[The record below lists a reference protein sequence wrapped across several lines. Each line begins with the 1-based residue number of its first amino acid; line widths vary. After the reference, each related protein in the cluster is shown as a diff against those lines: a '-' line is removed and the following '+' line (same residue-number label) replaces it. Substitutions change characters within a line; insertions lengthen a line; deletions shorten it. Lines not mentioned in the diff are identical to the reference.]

1 MDNGS
6 SSVVREND
14 DDDTNGNVVTMTMMV
29 SEDQLPYVILH
40 GNDANL
46 SALRPTA
53 SNTNNSNSNSEGE
66 GGGEEKEAT
75 TLSTSA
81 TSTTYFNQ
89 RSEPPIMSSPIHC
102 RLKCNFDSPSSLLS
116 SQKSESD
123 VAEAKH
129 NENEEKEEIV
139 AETESEGL
147 VFISSNQVCFV
158 ETTSTTTATRNSD
171 ATQQEPRDIAI
182 GATCITLHAMTEEP
196 ELAIYLQLSSSD
208 SDDNNNNNN
217 INQEVTIVP
226 FDPNSC
232 QILFDKLCKLVSNHP
247 LDVDDDNNEDDGG
260 YGGGYDDV
268 VGGGGGLMSF
278 MGGLGE
284 GGNTGDDD
292 VIWAPSGGFVDPEQQ
307 HKRDGDLVGGQAEEA
322 TDEERDAMLERLDNL
337 LIINPEYETQDGQ
350 FDDAAE
356 DEN

>member
-53 SNTNNSNSNSEGE
+53 SNTNNSNNNSEGE
-66 GGGEEKEAT
+66 GGGEEKEET

-89 RSEPPIMSSPIHC
+89 RSEPPIMSNPIHC

-139 AETESEGL
+139 ETESEGL

-171 ATQQEPRDIAI
+171 ETQQEPRDIAI

-196 ELAIYLQLSSSD
+196 ELAIYLQVSSSD
-208 SDDNNNNNN
+208 SNDDDNNNN

-260 YGGGYDDV
+260 YGGGYDYD
-268 VGGGGGLMSF
+268 GGGGGLMSF